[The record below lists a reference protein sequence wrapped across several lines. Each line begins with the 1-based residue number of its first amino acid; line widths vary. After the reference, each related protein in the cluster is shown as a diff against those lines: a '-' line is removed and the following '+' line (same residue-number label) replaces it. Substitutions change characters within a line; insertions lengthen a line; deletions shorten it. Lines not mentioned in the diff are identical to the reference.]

1 LCRNVRC
8 THAYVRA
15 LHSSLVIPSL
25 RQGILFIAVR
35 RPYDLGDRIY
45 MKDPSISNVDYDYF
59 ASWFI
64 EGNGSRTRMFFTRP
78 LFLSLILS

>member
-1 LCRNVRC
+1 LVSVLF
-8 THAYVRA
+8 AVG
-15 LHSSLVIPSL
+15 SSASKYIE
-25 RQGILFIAVR
+25 GILFIAVR

-64 EGNGSRTRMFFTRP
+64 EDIN
-78 LFLSLILS
+78 LFNTTV